1 MYSSGEP
8 SMKAVTG
15 IVEGLKAKGYNFK
28 TVSEL
33 FGG

>member
-1 MYSSGEP
+1 
-8 SMKAVTG
+8 MKAVTG

-33 FGG
+33 LAVER